1 MRTTGLA
8 STGASLRERD
18 GSSVPERKAVY
29 RVQTKIAAMS
39 ASLVVQLLLWP
50 DQISDWAKE
59 VNVRPSVVYNML
71 AGPRSSSPQWPYKPY
86 HRVRELLA
94 KRLGITKEQL
104 DYLID
109 APRPQPRSRIPLDP
123 PLGGFPPF
131 MPQEYLLD
139 TFKKGRGRT
148 IDDEEADA
156 LGQTRLDL

>member
-1 MRTTGLA
+1 MTQAEKPRSSA
-8 STGASLRERD
+8 LRERD

-29 RVQTKIAAMS
+29 RVQTEIAAMS
-39 ASLVVQLLLWP
+39 ASMVVQLLLWP

-71 AGPRSSSPQWPYKPY
+71 AGPHSASPQWPYKPY

-109 APRPQPRSRIPLDP
+109 APRPQPRSRTPQDP
-123 PLGGFPPF
+123 PLGAFPPF
-131 MPQEYLLD
+131 MPQEYLMGILA
-139 TFKKGRGRT
+139 TGQRGGNP
-148 IDDEEADA
+148 EEE
-156 LGQTRLDL
+156 